1 MPFKKSLVQALIN
14 NLKEMYICITNYEE
28 EEEMETFQKG
38 CPWKCWKQT
47 LMTSGTA
54 RSWMRYN
61 LSALPLLWEKEL
73 MEDVGHSSHNVLQ

>member
-54 RSWMRYN
+54 RS
-61 LSALPLLWEKEL
+61 
-73 MEDVGHSSHNVLQ
+73 